1 MGPVTSL
8 RIRQMC
14 ASVAVGKFHF
24 PLGPAK
30 WSAQLWDCFQWNVL
44 KKSQPPLSPSP
55 WALIPLFSLAT
66 MTVRPQRVAQPRDHR
81 FSHNANSAGAPL
93 PLIPRRTSST
103 NSTPLISPS
112 RDNSDLSSLSS
123 SPSHGIRSTS
133 HAKRVRGA
141 YNTIN
146 DATRPAISRPTIYTP
161 GMSLRTAISAPGT
174 KSVFREFPK
183 DLEGRLVCKKSGQL
197 VKSSL
202 KSSKSATRN
211 TLSVITVPQ
220 SSKSEPTTPTQ
231 KAVHFDAQLE
241 HVKLFL
247 AEQKPLA
254 VSRDGSPTDDTSG
267 TDSDFPKSIY
277 GEGDDRHSRKKLH
290 MQLSNMPS
298 TINPISDV
306 ALESLSLTPD
316 GTSILGRVR
325 VRNIAF
331 AKCVAIR
338 FTFDSWQTTSEVTG
352 RYVESINSEFDKFNF
367 TIRLYD
373 LLTRIEDK
381 TLVMAIRYSVAGQD
395 IWDNNNGKNYM
406 ATFTMSNAEVGSTFS
421 DQETSP
427 DMADLRNKL
436 EKMSQSDD
444 RTGPAFLAEHSR
456 RQSTPASPDATC
468 FRTSASFASRYDFAA
483 SMGSPRDI
491 SPIRRKRI
499 SVENNNIQPYTPRNH
514 RRGYFDL
521 IHADGPH
528 PSPAT
533 LRRTPPGT
541 PTGGIQKVTNAAFS
555 PPFRFSS
562 FSPTDS
568 SSRSMSPLNG
578 DDPNFNVDKGDES
591 ELSTPSLF
599 THSSSGSSNPSP
611 DKIFMS
617 PLPCDENAQSLSPD
631 THYRQF
637 INKYVFCVSFFLFF
651 SSCSTFCSFS
661 VDSASS
667 PGKGPSSTTPQ
678 STSSR
683 APSPF
688 LISKNSSLGFLHVCL
703 LRQHWALQL
712 LLPSRLSFRLRDLQV
727 LTTLN

>member
-1 MGPVTSL
+1 
-8 RIRQMC
+8 
-14 ASVAVGKFHF
+14 
-24 PLGPAK
+24 
-30 WSAQLWDCFQWNVL
+30 
-44 KKSQPPLSPSP
+44 
-55 WALIPLFSLAT
+55 
-66 MTVRPQRVAQPRDHR
+66 MTVHPLRVAQPRDHR
-81 FSHNANSAGAPL
+81 FTHNANSAGAPL
-93 PLIPRRTSST
+93 PLIPRRTSSAT
-103 NSTPLISPS
+103 STPLISPS
-112 RDNSDLSSLSS
+112 RDNSDLSSSTS
-123 SPSHGIRSTS
+123 SPFNGIRHTS
-133 HAKRVRGA
+133 HAKRVRGGF
-141 YNTIN
+141 NTIN

-161 GMSLRTAISAPGT
+161 GMSLRAAISAPSA

-183 DLEGRLVCKKSGQL
+183 DLEGRQVCKKSGQL

-211 TLSVITVPQ
+211 TLSVVTVPQ

-277 GEGDDRHSRKKLH
+277 GEGDDKRSWKKLR
-290 MQLSNMPS
+290 MQLGNMPS

-306 ALESLSLTPD
+306 ALESLSLTSD
-316 GTSILGRVR
+316 GMSILGRVR

-331 AKCVAIR
+331 AKWVAIR

-352 RYVESINSEFDKFNF
+352 RYVESINSEFDKFSF

-373 LLTRIEDK
+373 LLARIEDK

-395 IWDNNNGKNYM
+395 IWDNNNGQNYM
-406 ATFTMSNAEVGSTFS
+406 ATFTMGKAEAAPTFS
-421 DQETSP
+421 HQETSP
-427 DMADLRNKL
+427 DMADLRIKL

-456 RQSTPASPDATC
+456 RQSTPASPDAAC

-491 SPIRRKRI
+491 SPVNRQHIV
-499 SVENNNIQPYTPRNH
+499 VEDNIQPYTPRNH

-521 IHADGPH
+521 TRANNPH

-541 PTGGIQKVTNAAFS
+541 PTGSIQKLSNAAFS
-555 PPFRFSS
+555 PPLRFSS
-562 FSPTDS
+562 FSPMDS

-578 DDPNFNVDKGDES
+578 ENLNFNVDKGGDS

-599 THSSSGSSNPSP
+599 TPSSSRPSTPSP
-611 DKIFMS
+611 TENFNS
-617 PLPCDENAQSLSPD
+617 PLPCDRDAQSLSPD

-637 INKYVFCVSFFLFF
+637 INKYVFFF
-651 SSCSTFCSFS
+651 SPPAQCSTS
-661 VDSASS
+661 D
-667 PGKGPSSTTPQ
+667 PS
-678 STSSR
+678 
-683 APSPF
+683 
-688 LISKNSSLGFLHVCL
+688 L
-703 LRQHWALQL
+703 
-712 LLPSRLSFRLRDLQV
+712 
-727 LTTLN
+727 

>member
-1 MGPVTSL
+1 
-8 RIRQMC
+8 
-14 ASVAVGKFHF
+14 
-24 PLGPAK
+24 
-30 WSAQLWDCFQWNVL
+30 
-44 KKSQPPLSPSP
+44 
-55 WALIPLFSLAT
+55 
-66 MTVRPQRVAQPRDHR
+66 MTVHSPRVAQPRDHR
-81 FSHNANSAGAPL
+81 FSHNANSAGGPL

-103 NSTPLISPS
+103 TSTPLTSPS
-112 RDNSDLSSLSS
+112 RDNSDLSFSTSS
-123 SPSHGIRSTS
+123 TSNGMRHS
-133 HAKRVRGA
+133 HAKRVRGG

-161 GMSLRTAISAPGT
+161 GMSLRAAISAPAA

-197 VKSSL
+197 IKSSL

-211 TLSVITVPQ
+211 TLSVVTVPQ

-277 GEGDDRHSRKKLH
+277 GEGDDRRSRKKLH

-306 ALESLSLTPD
+306 ALEGLSLTPD

-352 RYVESINSEFDKFNF
+352 RYVESINSEFDKFSF

-373 LLTRIEDK
+373 LLARIEDK
-381 TLVMAIRYSVAGQD
+381 TLFMAIRYSVAGQD
-395 IWDNNNGKNYM
+395 IWDNNNGQNYM
-406 ATFTMSNAEVGSTFS
+406 ASFTMSKAETAGFNLS

-436 EKMSQSDD
+436 EKMSQSND

-456 RQSTPASPDATC
+456 RQSTPASPDTTC

-491 SPIRRKRI
+491 SPIHRKQI
-499 SVENNNIQPYTPRNH
+499 SVDDIIQPYTPRNH

-521 IHADGPH
+521 IHANSPH
-528 PSPAT
+528 PSPAAA

-541 PTGGIQKVTNAAFS
+541 HTGSIRKVSNAAFS
-555 PPFRFSS
+555 PPLRFSS
-562 FSPTDS
+562 FSPMES

-578 DDPNFNVDKGDES
+578 DEPRFNVDKGGDS

-599 THSSSGSSNPSP
+599 TPSP
-611 DKIFMS
+611 SRSSTPSPAEIFMS

-637 INKYVFCVSFFLFF
+637 INKYVLFCVFVSFFFQLMLNF
-651 SSCSTFCSFS
+651 
-661 VDSASS
+661 
-667 PGKGPSSTTPQ
+667 
-678 STSSR
+678 
-683 APSPF
+683 
-688 LISKNSSLGFLHVCL
+688 
-703 LRQHWALQL
+703 L
-712 LLPSRLSFRLRDLQV
+712 LLPCRFCFFTGQRTFFDDTTVDLLPRTQSVSDIEELLSGISPRLPFTTTLSTSTTISTSPFVSPTRSSSLDDLKLNRSGSLTPTVSRLALMSASASASITVSAPVSVQS
-727 LTTLN
+727 

>member
-1 MGPVTSL
+1 
-8 RIRQMC
+8 
-14 ASVAVGKFHF
+14 
-24 PLGPAK
+24 
-30 WSAQLWDCFQWNVL
+30 
-44 KKSQPPLSPSP
+44 
-55 WALIPLFSLAT
+55 
-66 MTVRPQRVAQPRDHR
+66 MTVHPLRVAQPRDHR

-103 NSTPLISPS
+103 ASTPLISPS
-112 RDNSDLSSLSS
+112 RDTYDLSSSFSS
-123 SPSHGIRSTS
+123 SSNGMRVTS
-133 HAKRVRGA
+133 HAKRVRGR

-161 GMSLRTAISAPGT
+161 GMSLRSAISAQGS
-174 KSVFREFPK
+174 KSVFRDFPK
-183 DLEGRLVCKKSGQL
+183 DLESRLVCKKSGQL

-211 TLSVITVPQ
+211 TLSVVTVPQ

-231 KAVHFDAQLE
+231 KAVHFDSQLE

-267 TDSDFPKSIY
+267 TDSDFPKSIF
-277 GEGDDRHSRKKLH
+277 GEDDDWRSRKKLH
-290 MQLSNMPS
+290 MQLSNMPT
-298 TINPISDV
+298 TINSNLDV

-338 FTFDSWQTTSEVTG
+338 FTLDSWQTTSEVTG
-352 RYVESINSEFDKFNF
+352 RYVESINSEFDRFSF

-373 LLTRIEDK
+373 LLARIEDK

-395 IWDNNNGKNYM
+395 IWDNNNGQNYS
-406 ATFTMSNAEVGSTFS
+406 ATFTMSKAEAVPTLS

-436 EKMSQSDD
+436 EKMSQSED

-456 RQSTPASPDATC
+456 RQSAPADPDTTC
-468 FRTSASFASRYDFAA
+468 FRTGASFGSRYDFAA
-483 SMGSPRDI
+483 SMGSPRDTG
-491 SPIRRKRI
+491 PIHRQQI
-499 SVENNNIQPYTPRNH
+499 SVENNIQPYTPRNH

-521 IHADGPH
+521 PRTNSPH
-528 PSPAT
+528 TSPAA
-533 LRRTPPGT
+533 LRRTPPGI
-541 PTGGIQKVTNAAFS
+541 PTGSIQKVSNTVFS
-555 PPFRFSS
+555 PPLKFSS
-562 FSPTDS
+562 FSPMES

-578 DDPNFNVDKGDES
+578 DKPNFNFDKGIDS

-599 THSSSGSSNPSP
+599 TPSSSRPSTPSP
-611 DKIFMS
+611 TEIFMS
-617 PLPCDENAQSLSPD
+617 PLSCDENAQSLSPD

-637 INKYVFCVSFFLFF
+637 INKYVFLSFFVFF
-651 SSCSTFCSFS
+651 SSLMLNFAPSL
-661 VDSASS
+661 DSASS
-667 PGKGPSSTTPQ
+667 PGKDSSMTIQ
-678 STSSR
+678 SIPSR

-688 LISKNSSLGFLHVCL
+688 LISKNSSLACLHVYL
-703 LRQHWALQL
+703 SRQ
-712 LLPSRLSFRLRDLQV
+712 D
-727 LTTLN
+727 

>member
-1 MGPVTSL
+1 
-8 RIRQMC
+8 
-14 ASVAVGKFHF
+14 
-24 PLGPAK
+24 
-30 WSAQLWDCFQWNVL
+30 
-44 KKSQPPLSPSP
+44 
-55 WALIPLFSLAT
+55 
-66 MTVRPQRVAQPRDHR
+66 MTVHPPRVAQPRDHR

-93 PLIPRRTSST
+93 PLIPRRASST
-103 NSTPLISPS
+103 TSTPLISPS
-112 RDNSDLSSLSS
+112 RDTYDLSS
-123 SPSHGIRSTS
+123 SPSNGIRHTS

-146 DATRPAISRPTIYTP
+146 DATRPTISRPTIYTP
-161 GMSLRTAISAPGT
+161 GMSLRAAISAPGT

-202 KSSKSATRN
+202 KSSKSAT
-211 TLSVITVPQ
+211 TLSVVTIPQ

-277 GEGDDRHSRKKLH
+277 GEGDDRHSRKRLH

-298 TINPISDV
+298 TINRLSDV

-352 RYVESINSEFDKFNF
+352 RYLESINSEFDKFSF

-373 LLTRIEDK
+373 LLARIEDK
-381 TLVMAIRYSVAGQD
+381 TLVMAIRYSVVGQD
-395 IWDNNNGKNYM
+395 IWDNNNGQNYM
-406 ATFTMSNAEVGSTFS
+406 ATFTMSKAEAGSTFS

-468 FRTSASFASRYDFAA
+468 FRTSASFASRYDFAT

-491 SPIRRKRI
+491 SPIRRKQI
-499 SVENNNIQPYTPRNH
+499 SVENNIQPYTPRNH

-521 IHADGPH
+521 IRGDGPH

-533 LRRTPPGT
+533 LRRTPPRT
-541 PTGGIQKVTNAAFS
+541 PTGGIQKVTNAALS
-555 PPFRFSS
+555 PPLRFSS
-562 FSPTDS
+562 FSPMES
-568 SSRSMSPLNG
+568 SSRSMSSLNG

-599 THSSSGSSNPSP
+599 TPTSGSSNPSP

-617 PLPCDENAQSLSPD
+617 PLTCDENTQSLSPD

-637 INKYVFCVSFFLFF
+637 INKYVFLFF
-651 SSCSTFCSFS
+651 QLMLNFLLLPCRFCFFTGQRTFFDDSTVDLIPRTQS
-661 VDSASS
+661 VSDIEELLSGIS
-667 PGKGPSSTTPQ
+667 PRLPFTTTLSTPTSI
-678 STSSR
+678 STSSVSSFV
-683 APSPF
+683 SPTR
-688 LISKNSSLGFLHVCL
+688 SSSLDDLKLNRSGSLTPTV
-703 LRQHWALQL
+703 
-712 LLPSRLSFRLRDLQV
+712 SRLALMSASASASITVSASVSVQS
-727 LTTLN
+727 